1 MEPIQFKLTPVRNRI
16 LVNISVTVLPT
27 ELEIWFY
34 KYGLGFPV
42 YNMSQAVRTII
53 FNTKNHLGR
62 NFGVLLA
69 WVALSLITLPLLQ
82 YFVRRRE
89 IAAERVQSHGD
100 DSKELVREREEFGRG
115 TSAEVNGSLERDI
128 ESAERLDRTALGNR

>member
-1 MEPIQFKLTPVRNRI
+1 

-27 ELEIWFY
+27 ELEVWFY

-53 FNTKNHLGR
+53 FNTKSHLGR

-69 WVALSLITLPLLQ
+69 WVALSLITLPTIQ
-82 YFVRRRE
+82 YLVRRRE
-89 IAAERVQSHGD
+89 IAAEEARTRGD
-100 DSKELVREREEFGRG
+100 DSSELAREAIAREEYGRG
-115 TSAEVNGSLERDI
+115 TTAEIDEALERDV
-128 ESAERLDRTALGNR
+128 EGAERLDRLGLEHRS

>member
-1 MEPIQFKLTPVRNRI
+1 

-27 ELEIWFY
+27 ELEVWFY

-53 FNTKNHLGR
+53 FNTKDHLGR

-69 WVALSLITLPLLQ
+69 WVALSLITLPTLQ
-82 YFVRRRE
+82 YLIRRRE
-89 IAAERVQSHGD
+89 IAAEEARTHGD
-100 DSKELVREREEFGRG
+100 GNIELVREAILREEYGRG
-115 TSAEVNGSLERDI
+115 TTAEVDETLETEV
-128 ESAERLDRTALGNR
+128 ESAERLDQIALRGR

>member
-1 MEPIQFKLTPVRNRI
+1 LGSRIRTDGVCDRI

-27 ELEIWFY
+27 ELEVWFY

-69 WVALSLITLPLLQ
+69 WVALSLITLPVLQ
-82 YFVRRRE
+82 YLMRRRE
-89 IAAERVQSHGD
+89 IAAEGVQTHGD

-115 TSAEVNGSLERDI
+115 TTAEVDETLERDI
-128 ESAERLDRTALGNR
+128 ESAERLDRTALGDR

>member
-1 MEPIQFKLTPVRNRI
+1 

-27 ELEIWFY
+27 ELEVWFY

-42 YNMSQAVRTII
+42 YNMSQIVRTII
-53 FNTKNHLGR
+53 FNTKDHLGR

-69 WVALSLITLPLLQ
+69 WVALSLITLPTIQ

-89 IAAERVQSHGD
+89 MAAEGTRAHGD
-100 DSKELVREREEFGRG
+100 DNSELVCEAVLREEFGRG
-115 TSAEVNGSLERDI
+115 TSAEVDEILERDI
-128 ESAERLDRTALGNR
+128 ESAERLDRIALGGRQ

>member
-1 MEPIQFKLTPVRNRI
+1 M
-16 LVNISVTVLPT
+16 NISVTVLPT
-27 ELEIWFY
+27 ELEVWFY

-69 WVALSLITLPLLQ
+69 WVALSLITLPLFQ
-82 YFVRRRE
+82 YLVRRRE
-89 IAAERVQSHGD
+89 IAAEGAVVHAYD

-115 TSAEVNGSLERDI
+115 TAAEVDGTLERDI
-128 ESAERLDRTALGNR
+128 ESAERLDRTALGDR

>member
-1 MEPIQFKLTPVRNRI
+1 
-16 LVNISVTVLPT
+16 VNISVTVLPT
-27 ELEIWFY
+27 ELEVWFY

-42 YNMSQAVRTII
+42 YNMSQIVRTII

-69 WVALSLITLPLLQ
+69 WVALSLITLPILQ
-82 YFVRRRE
+82 YLVRRRE
-89 IAAERVQSHGD
+89 IATNEVRARGED

-115 TSAEVNGSLERDI
+115 TTAEIDETLERVI
-128 ESAERLDRTALGNR
+128 ENAERLDRTALGDRQYCE